1 MSEDQSPLRRRT
13 GLGRG
18 LSALLGEIEQE
29 QPIASSTPRPQ
40 GVQLLAVASIT
51 PNPLQ
56 PRRTFEP
63 EALSELASSIATR
76 GLIQPIV
83 VRPYGDG
90 YQIVAGERRWRAAQ
104 QARVHEVPVIVRTLD
119 DTETLELAIV
129 ENVQRADLNA
139 IEEADAYQRLVS
151 DYGHSVEAVGRLVG
165 KSRSHVTNLLR
176 LLDLPE
182 SVRASVV
189 SGELTMGHG
198 RAIVTAED
206 PAALARIAIEK
217 GLSVRETEALA
228 RHAKAPVREKR
239 PSGKIEYK
247 SADPD
252 ILALER
258 QIGDLLG
265 LNIKISHSGPGGSVS
280 LAYASLDQLDMICQ
294 RLSGEA
300 I

>member
-1 MSEDQSPLRRRT
+1 MSEDQTPLRRRT

-40 GVQLLAVASIT
+40 GVQLLSVASIT

-83 VRPYGDG
+83 VRPFGDG

-104 QARVHEVPVIVRTLD
+104 QARVHEIPVIVRTLD

-189 SGELTMGHG
+189 SGELTMGHA

-217 GLSVRETEALA
+217 GLSVRDIEALA

-239 PSGKIEYK
+239 PGKTEYK

-265 LNIKISHSGPGGSVS
+265 LNVKISHNGPGGSVS

-294 RLSGEA
+294 RLSGEG

>member
-1 MSEDQSPLRRRT
+1 MSDEPGLLRRRT

-29 QPIASSTPRPQ
+29 QPIATATARAQ
-40 GVQLLAVASIT
+40 GVQLLPVGSIS

-56 PRRTFEP
+56 PRRSFDP

-83 VRPYGDG
+83 VRPFEQG

-104 QARVHEVPVIVRTLD
+104 QARVHDVPVIVRTLD
-119 DTETLELAIV
+119 DSETLELAIV

-139 IEEADAYQRLVS
+139 IEEAEAYQRLVG

-165 KSRSHVTNLLR
+165 KSRSHITNLLR
-176 LLDLPE
+176 LLDLPQ
-182 SVRASVV
+182 SVRDLVM
-189 SGELTMGHG
+189 SGELSMGHA
-198 RAIVTAED
+198 RAIATASD
-206 PAALARIAIEK
+206 PEVLARIVIEK

-228 RHAKAPVREKR
+228 RHAKMPAREKR
-239 PSGKIEYK
+239 PGKIEYT

-265 LNIKISHSGPGGSVS
+265 LNVKINHGGPGGSVTLS
-280 LAYASLDQLDMICQ
+280 YASLDQLDMICQ
-294 RLSGEA
+294 RLSGES